1 MNKLKT
7 TNMRGTQ
14 MLSKILLLIAT
25 TAITI
30 TLTSC
35 KKKTDTTAPVK
46 TAQQY
51 KAAAEKEITK
61 SNMTAELEKLEKDIF
76 AETAEE

>member
-1 MNKLKT
+1 MW
-7 TNMRGTQ
+7 GTD

-25 TAITI
+25 AAII
-30 TLTSC
+30 VTLTSC
-35 KKKTDTTAPVK
+35 KKKTDTTAPVE
-46 TAQQY
+46 TADPY
-51 KAAAEKEITK
+51 KATAEKEITK